1 MLTHAIVLVR
11 DGLVY
16 LFLQKNLY
24 YSIKGVF
31 ALILFFSPTETYLR
45 TDFYDDLNLSK
56 LHAKRELQTCIS
68 QVNDNCS
75 LNTGLIQAYQIWFI
89 KIKIYRRHPRLL
101 NSTQFIVKVSF
112 SMAWGLAKKVEL
124 AKTPLIKLQWR
135 DFFAAFQKQV

>member
-1 MLTHAIVLVR
+1 MLTYAIVLVR

-56 LHAKRELQTCIS
+56 LHAKREL
-68 QVNDNCS
+68 
-75 LNTGLIQAYQIWFI
+75 
-89 KIKIYRRHPRLL
+89 
-101 NSTQFIVKVSF
+101 
-112 SMAWGLAKKVEL
+112 
-124 AKTPLIKLQWR
+124 
-135 DFFAAFQKQV
+135 

>member
-16 LFLQKNLY
+16 FFFCKKTLY

-56 LHAKRELQTCIS
+56 LHAKREL
-68 QVNDNCS
+68 
-75 LNTGLIQAYQIWFI
+75 
-89 KIKIYRRHPRLL
+89 
-101 NSTQFIVKVSF
+101 
-112 SMAWGLAKKVEL
+112 
-124 AKTPLIKLQWR
+124 
-135 DFFAAFQKQV
+135 

>member
-16 LFLQKNLY
+16 FFLQKNLY

-56 LHAKRELQTCIS
+56 LHAKREL
-68 QVNDNCS
+68 
-75 LNTGLIQAYQIWFI
+75 
-89 KIKIYRRHPRLL
+89 
-101 NSTQFIVKVSF
+101 
-112 SMAWGLAKKVEL
+112 
-124 AKTPLIKLQWR
+124 
-135 DFFAAFQKQV
+135 